1 MKINRSLSSLLAAAA
16 LLCAGNLGSSL
27 NLQAGE
33 PGSPEGLRRQ
43 AAELQ
48 EQVTDLKAAGR
59 HEEAMRLQREIEELR
74 GHAAE
79 LRADRNR
86 ERRVERPSQAQPE
99 RRPVQE
105 RERMEREEV
114 LRAMHHVEVAELKH
128 EIMRLREELAAR
140 SPRPP
145 EPRFN
150 APRRHPGE
158 PDFAPPPFA
167 ADREER
173 ERRIHHVEVAIENLH
188 AAGLHDIAERLAG
201 ELYRRRERLPEP
213 MPPAEALE
221 RVTHE
226 LHELRNQMEE
236 LRGNLRE
243 LHEKIGH

>member
-1 MKINRSLSSLLAAAA
+1 MKSNRSLSSLLAAAA

-48 EQVTDLKAAGR
+48 EQVDDLKAAGR

-74 GHAAE
+74 RLAAE

-86 ERRVERPSQAQPE
+86 ERRVERPDQVQPE

-105 RERMEREEV
+105 RERMEREERF
-114 LRAMHHVEVAELKH
+114 RAMHHAEVAELKH

-145 EPRFN
+145 ERRFD

-158 PDFAPPPFA
+158 RDFAPPPFA

-188 AAGLHDIAERLAG
+188 AAGLHDMAERLAH
-201 ELYRRRERLPEP
+201 ELQRRHESIADPI
-213 MPPAEALE
+213 PPAEAME

-226 LHELRNQMEE
+226 LHELRHQLEE
-236 LRGNLRE
+236 VRANLRE

>member
-33 PGSPEGLRRQ
+33 PGSPEGLHRQ

-48 EQVTDLKAAGR
+48 EQVDDLKAAGR
-59 HEEAMRLQREIEELR
+59 HEEAMRLQREIEELW
-74 GHAAE
+74 HAAE

-86 ERRVERPSQAQPE
+86 ERRVERPGQVQPE

-105 RERMEREEV
+105 RERMEREEHF
-114 LRAMHHVEVAELKH
+114 RAMHHAEVAELKH
-128 EIMRLREELAAR
+128 EILRLHEELAAR

-145 EPRFN
+145 ERRFN

-188 AAGLHDIAERLAG
+188 AAGLHDMAERLAD
-201 ELYRRRERLPEP
+201 ELNRRRERLPEP
-213 MPPAEALE
+213 MPHAEALE

-226 LHELRNQMEE
+226 LHELRNQMKE

-243 LHEKIGH
+243 LQEKIGH